1 MTEQQKQDRM
11 EIVYQASG
19 QEVKLSPGIIQ
30 QFITKGNVNIT
41 QEEAVNFMQLCKYS
55 ELNPFLNEAYLIK
68 YSNDRPADMVVSKE
82 AIMKRANKQPDYNG
96 FKAGVIIEKDGEL
109 VYRTGQFVTKKE
121 MLLGG
126 WAKVYRKGIEF
137 PFEIEVSLSEYS
149 TGKST
154 WNKMPGNM
162 IRKVALVAA
171 LREAYPE
178 QLGAMYS
185 EEEPSPADM
194 ANAKPV
200 EPIKDEKTEE
210 LLNDFKKDIDPVE
223 PIEEKKK
230 PKEVEPIPEEEPT
243 VPDAD
248 FVGEAKNYD
257 DKTEELKKAF
267 DQGILDGQEN
277 EQLENEKGAEQF
289 EQTGF
294 FNDRTITPK

>member
-19 QEVKLSPGIIQ
+19 QEVKLSPGIVQ
-30 QFITKGNVNIT
+30 QFITKGNANIT

-200 EPIKDEKTEE
+200 EPVKDEKTEE
-210 LLNDFKKDIDPVE
+210 LLNDFKKDVKPAE
-223 PIEEKKK
+223 PIEE
-230 PKEVEPIPEEEPT
+230 EPNYG
-243 VPDAD
+243 AD
-248 FVGEAKNYD
+248 FNTEYSENIIDAEIVDDYE
-257 DKTEELKKAF
+257 DKTEQLKKAF

-277 EQLENEKGAEQF
+277 EQLEKEKGAEQF

>member
-30 QFITKGNVNIT
+30 QFITKGNANIT

-185 EEEPSPADM
+185 EEEPTISDL
-194 ANAKPV
+194 NNSKPV
-200 EPIKDEKTEE
+200 EPVKDEKTEE
-210 LLNDFKKDIDPVE
+210 LLNDFKKDVKPVE
-223 PIEEKKK
+223 PIQEEKQ
-230 PKEVEPIPEEEPT
+230 PKEVEPIPEEET
-243 VPDAD
+243 KVIDAD
-248 FVGEAKNYD
+248 IAD
-257 DKTEELKKAF
+257 DYEDRTEQLKKAF
-267 DQGILDGQEN
+267 DQGVLDGQEN
-277 EQLENEKGAEQF
+277 EQLENEKGAEKF

>member
-185 EEEPSPADM
+185 EEEPTISDL
-194 ANAKPV
+194 NNSKPV
-200 EPIKDEKTEE
+200 EPVKDEKTEE
-210 LLNDFKKDIDPVE
+210 LLNDFKKDVKPVE
-223 PIEEKKK
+223 PIEEEKQ
-230 PKEVEPIPEEEPT
+230 PKEVEPIPEEET
-243 VPDAD
+243 KVIDAD
-248 FVGEAKNYD
+248 IVDDYE
-257 DKTEELKKAF
+257 DKTEQLKKAF
-267 DQGILDGQEN
+267 DQGVLDGQEN
-277 EQLENEKGAEQF
+277 EQLKNEKGAEQF

>member
-30 QFITKGNVNIT
+30 QFITKGNANIT

-96 FKAGVIIEKDGEL
+96 FKAGVIVEKDGEL
-109 VYRTGQFVTKKE
+109 VYRTGQFFTKKE
-121 MLLGG
+121 ALLGG

-194 ANAKPV
+194 ENAKPV
-200 EPIKDEKTEE
+200 EPVKDEKTEE
-210 LLNDFKKDIDPVE
+210 LLNDFKKDIKPAE
-223 PIEEKKK
+223 PIEDKKQ
-230 PKEVEPIPEEEPT
+230 PKEVEPIPEENEPVIDEGIVET
-243 VPDAD
+243 PDE
-248 FVGEAKNYD
+248 VEQEMERLSKIYSKGISEN
-257 DKTEELKKAF
+257 EKA
-267 DQGILDGQEN
+267 

>member
-30 QFITKGNVNIT
+30 QFITKGNANIT

-185 EEEPSPADM
+185 EEEPTISDL
-194 ANAKPV
+194 NNSKPV
-200 EPIKDEKTEE
+200 EPVKDEKTEE
-210 LLNDFKKDIDPVE
+210 LLNDFKKDVKPVE
-223 PIEEKKK
+223 PIEEEKQ
-230 PKEVEPIPEEEPT
+230 PKEVGPIPEEET
-243 VPDAD
+243 KVIDAD
-248 FVGEAKNYD
+248 IVDDYE
-257 DKTEELKKAF
+257 DKT
-267 DQGILDGQEN
+267 